1 MPPLKAE
8 ASPGVGVSSL
18 IKLRTLA
25 KNVTTE
31 EGNQLTAFLTYKGE
45 TLTTKVLD
53 SPENVFAR
61 RCRIFLFRLPG
72 PVFHSEIALIE
83 QTCYFDLGL
92 YISTSSG
99 IDNAMLYYNY

>member
-1 MPPLKAE
+1 MPPVKAE
-8 ASPGVGVSSL
+8 ANLGVGVSSL

-31 EGNQLTAFLTYKGE
+31 EGNQLTAFLTYEGE

-61 RCRIFLFRLPG
+61 RCRFFIW
-72 PVFHSEIALIE
+72 A
-83 QTCYFDLGL
+83 
-92 YISTSSG
+92 
-99 IDNAMLYYNY
+99 